1 LRVPGL
7 VRNRSLRSQAGH
19 SISVFGTFT
28 FTSISHLQALHLML
42 QGLLPSPTT
51 TILLHS
57 GQLNFSSSQSLRVGS
72 WSIFIL
78 APQSKQ
84 DISPNTL
91 GSKPSQRGQVSG
103 GGDIFD
109 STEWSSDAEF
119 SERSS
124 DTEFSLDIKPSLYQR
139 EREITATAAGMKVNG
154 KFKSRPLSC
163 ANCSIDFLIE
173 IESDAFPDRF
183 TILIVAPFSNISRKE
198 GSILETQAGVAPELV
213 TGAELPGDF
222 SRLTC

>member
-1 LRVPGL
+1 
-7 VRNRSLRSQAGH
+7 
-19 SISVFGTFT
+19 
-28 FTSISHLQALHLML
+28 ML

-57 GQLNFSSSQSLRVGS
+57 GQLNFSSSHSLRVGS

-91 GSKPSQRGQVSG
+91 GSRPSQRGHVNG

-109 STEWSSDAEF
+109 YTERASDV
-119 SERSS
+119 
-124 DTEFSLDIKPSLYQR
+124 EFSLDIKLPLYQR

-154 KFKSRPLSC
+154 KSKSRPLSC
-163 ANCSIDFLIE
+163 ANCSKDFLID

-183 TILIVAPFSNISRKE
+183 TILMVAPFFNISRKE
-198 GSILETQAGVAPELV
+198 GSILETQAGVAPELAAGV
-213 TGAELPGDF
+213 EVSREV